1 MIEINTGNKPK
12 LDAPM
17 EDTVIIVSGL
27 PRSGTSMMMQMLAA
41 AGISVM
47 TDGVREAD
55 ESNPKGYY
63 EYEKETQVG
72 SDNSCIPDAKGKFI
86 KIVAQLLPKL
96 PSGQPYRIIFMQCPL
111 SEVIPSQD
119 KLLERLGKKGSKLT
133 PEKLAETYQKQ
144 LKQVEQVLNYYQDIE
159 VLPINY
165 NDAIANPRLI
175 ATQVNEF
182 LGGKW
187 DEKAMI
193 TAIDPSLRHQKS

>member
-1 MIEINTGNKPK
+1 
-12 LDAPM
+12 
-17 EDTVIIVSGL
+17 
-27 PRSGTSMMMQMLAA
+27 MMMQMLAA

-63 EYEKETQVG
+63 EYEKAKQVG
-72 SDNSCIPDAKGKFI
+72 SDNSWIPDAKSKFV
-86 KIVAQLLPKL
+86 KIVPQLLPKL
-96 PSGQPYRIIFMQCPL
+96 PSGQPYRIIFMQRPL

-159 VLPINY
+159 VLPIN
-165 NDAIANPRLI
+165 
-175 ATQVNEF
+175 
-182 LGGKW
+182 
-187 DEKAMI
+187 
-193 TAIDPSLRHQKS
+193 